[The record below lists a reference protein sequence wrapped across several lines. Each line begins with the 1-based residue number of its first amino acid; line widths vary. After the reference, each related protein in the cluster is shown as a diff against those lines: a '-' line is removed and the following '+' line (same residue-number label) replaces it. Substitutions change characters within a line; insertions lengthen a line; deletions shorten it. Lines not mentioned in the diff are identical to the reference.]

1 MANKFSKDSV
11 KHFMRIVKPYKRKFH
26 GKTIQVEGYRQTY
39 IMPRGPVK
47 RLSADKLNKRSQTMW
62 LMDRSG
68 HFVGRANYEGKT
80 AATGIH
86 KWGYDQTKA
95 IRDEKRYKRIFG
107 RTPSP
112 RSKAI
117 RRG

>member
-1 MANKFSKDSV
+1 MVNKLSKDSV
-11 KHFMRIVKPYKRKFH
+11 KHFMRVVKPYKRKFQ
-26 GKTIQVEGYRQTY
+26 GKTISVEGYRQTY

-47 RLSADKLNKRSQTMW
+47 KLAVDKLNRRSQTMW
-62 LMDRSG
+62 LMDRAG

-80 AATGIH
+80 DATGIH

-95 IRDEKRYKRIFG
+95 IRDERRYKRIFG

-112 RSKAI
+112 KGKSVSKA
-117 RRG
+117 